1 MKSCP
6 NIDGNQ
12 VRYRKASGYI
22 SLALTLIFIYF
33 ISINDIGFWMVLV
46 FLPAIVMTISLLE
59 ASNKT
64 CIVYSTMGIKHMG
77 EKYERERDLEFLK
90 TQKKRS
96 IKIVVNGTLI
106 ATMITT
112 LVFFLL

>member
-59 ASNKT
+59 ALDLS
-64 CIVYSTMGIKHMG
+64 YA
-77 EKYERERDLEFLK
+77 DLEKVYFPL
-90 TQKKRS
+90 T
-96 IKIVVNGTLI
+96 
-106 ATMITT
+106 
-112 LVFFLL
+112 F

>member
-12 VRYRKASGYI
+12 VSYRKASGYI

-33 ISINDIGFWMVLV
+33 ISINDIGFLMTLI
-46 FLPAIVMTISLLE
+46 FLPAIVMSISLLE

-64 CIVYSTMGIKHMG
+64 CIVYSKMGIKHMG
-77 EKYERERDLEFLK
+77 EKFERERDLEFLK
-90 TQKKRS
+90 IQKKRS
-96 IKIVVNGTLI
+96 FKIVVNGTLI
-106 ATMITT
+106 ATMITA

>member
-12 VRYRKASGYI
+12 VSYRKASGYI

-33 ISINDIGFWMVLV
+33 ISISDIGFWMALI
-46 FLPAIVMTISLLE
+46 FLPAIVMSISLLE
-59 ASNKT
+59 ASNKI
-64 CIVYSTMGIKHMG
+64 CIVYSKMGIKHMG
-77 EKYERERDLEFLK
+77 EKFERERDLEFLK
-90 TQKKRS
+90 IQKKRS
-96 IKIVVNGTLI
+96 FKIVVNGALI
-106 ATMITT
+106 ATMITA